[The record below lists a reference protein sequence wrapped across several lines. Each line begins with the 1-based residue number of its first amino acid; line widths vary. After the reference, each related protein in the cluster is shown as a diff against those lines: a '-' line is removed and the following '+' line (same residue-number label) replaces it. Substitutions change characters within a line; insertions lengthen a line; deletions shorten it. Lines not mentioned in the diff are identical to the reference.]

1 MLPHTMLVKYDSG
14 QAGMT
19 VLRRF
24 STFYETITLKFSISN
39 LREVA

>member
-1 MLPHTMLVKYDSG
+1 MLPHNALIRNESG

-24 STFYETITLKFSISN
+24 STFYEFVKDTHFS
-39 LREVA
+39 